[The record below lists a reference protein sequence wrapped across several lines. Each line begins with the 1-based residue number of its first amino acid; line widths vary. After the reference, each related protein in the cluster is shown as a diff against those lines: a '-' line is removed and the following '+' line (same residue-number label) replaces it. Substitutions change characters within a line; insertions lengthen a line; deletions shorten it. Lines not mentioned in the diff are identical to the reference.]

1 MNKNSSKDIIHE
13 IPILPDDFYEIISK
27 YAENLTYHINF
38 DSDYVSNI
46 NKDDLIEECKE
57 ICDNLSKEIKQLL
70 VISIFLHEIDFDFDR
85 AFEIEMNIRIRKE
98 IEICNNK
105 VMEKL
110 FREENIIRREDNK
123 DEMSIFITFR
133 KKN

>member
-13 IPILPDDFYEIISK
+13 IPILPDDFYENISK
-27 YAENLTYHINF
+27 YAENLTYHIIF

-98 IEICNNK
+98 IEISNNK

>member
-1 MNKNSSKDIIHE
+1 
-13 IPILPDDFYEIISK
+13 
-27 YAENLTYHINF
+27 
-38 DSDYVSNI
+38 
-46 NKDDLIEECKE
+46 
-57 ICDNLSKEIKQLL
+57 
-70 VISIFLHEIDFDFDR
+70 
-85 AFEIEMNIRIRKE
+85 MNIRIRKE